1 MESSERQKLVD
12 RFNEARNERVKC
24 VLISTRAGS
33 LGINLYAANRVIIID
48 GSWNPTYDLQAI
60 YRAWRFVCVIYPVL
74 FKYGKVSTKKSNVR
88 ILVSCRYGQTKPV
101 FAYRLIAKATLEEKI
116 YKRQVNKEG
125 LAARVV
131 DKQQVH
137 RAISRGEMVD
147 FFDFDDD
154 ESAVVS
160 CDSGHERAVDD
171 PDTAGSVRDMLK
183 QRRAPSLGAS
193 SDKVM
198 QSLLSKHQPR

>member
-1 MESSERQKLVD
+1 M
-12 RFNEARNERVKC
+12 C
-24 VLISTRAGS
+24 CPI
-33 LGINLYAANRVIIID
+33 
-48 GSWNPTYDLQAI
+48 
-60 YRAWRFVCVIYPVL
+60 L
-74 FKYGKVSTKKSNVR
+74 FMYGKVSTKKFEQL
-88 ILVSCRYGQTKPV
+88 LVWCRYGQTKPV
-101 FAYRLIAKATLEEKI
+101 FAYRLIAKGTLEEKI

-137 RAISRGEMVD
+137 RNISRGEMVD
-147 FFDFDDD
+147 FFDFADD

-160 CDSGHERAVDD
+160 CDLEHERAVDN
-171 PDTAGSVRDMLK
+171 PDTAGSMRDMLK
-183 QRRAPSLGAS
+183 QRRPPSLGAS